1 VGIGESVLREGI
13 SLKGLT
19 TFRIGG
25 PARFLAEPAYVDEL
39 QGLCALAREEGWPL
53 LLLGGGSNLL
63 VGDKGFPGLVVLTRA
78 LRRVKI
84 EGDRIWAQSGAS
96 LTALAILAQEAGLS
110 GLEALGGI
118 PGTLGGGLIM
128 NAGAFGRFLGE
139 LVEEV
144 EVLIDGKVEV
154 LTGDELDWGY
164 RKSGLE
170 GKILVG
176 ATLRL
181 VHGDREGI
189 GREMAL
195 LNRKKRESQPLDEPS
210 AGSVFKNPP
219 GKGAGRLIEMAGL
232 KGFRVGDAMVSRLH
246 ANFIVNMGKAKAKD
260 VVNLIGVIKGA
271 VEGTFSVSL
280 EEEIIYA
287 GAFEEDEDC
296 FTPGGAFI

>member
-1 VGIGESVLREGI
+1 MRIGKSVLREGVL
-13 SLKGLT
+13 LKGLT

-25 PARFLAEPAYVDEL
+25 PARFLAEPDHVEEL
-39 QGLCALAREEGWPL
+39 WGLCALARKEGWPL
-53 LLLGGGSNLL
+53 LLLGRGSNVL
-63 VGDKGFPGLVVLTRA
+63 VGDRGFPGLVVLTRA

-84 EGDRIWAQSGAS
+84 EGNRIWAQSGAS
-96 LTALAILAQEAGLS
+96 LATLAILALEAGLS

-128 NAGAFGRFLGE
+128 NAGAFNRFLGD

-144 EVLIDGKVEV
+144 EVLADGKLEV
-154 LTGDELDWGY
+154 LPGDELDWGY

-170 GKILVG
+170 GSILAG

-181 VHGDREGI
+181 VRGDRENI
-189 GREMAL
+189 SREMAL
-195 LNRKKRESQPLDEPS
+195 LNRKRRESQPLDEPS

-219 GKGAGRLIEMAGL
+219 GERAGRLIEMAGL
-232 KGFRVGDAMVSRLH
+232 KGFRMGDAMVSRLH

-260 VVNLIGVIKGA
+260 VVKLIGVIKGA
-271 VEGTFSVSL
+271 VEETFSVSL

-287 GAFEEDEDC
+287 GVFEEDEDC
-296 FTPGGAFI
+296 FTPGGPFI